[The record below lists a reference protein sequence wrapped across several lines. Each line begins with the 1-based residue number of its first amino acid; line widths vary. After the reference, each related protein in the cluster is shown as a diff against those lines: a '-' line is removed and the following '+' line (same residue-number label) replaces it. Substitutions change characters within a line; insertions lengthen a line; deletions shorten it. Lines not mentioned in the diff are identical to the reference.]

1 MGDRRRFRVALA
13 LHALRVAIGLGEDDL
28 ALPVGVGANA
38 LAFGGAG
45 GALLVGD
52 PLPLGLHAA
61 ERLNGA
67 TFRWTEPVVV
77 LDLRVPATATT
88 LTLRV
93 LRLRSLDDGQVVAAW
108 GSRPLPSSEVQ
119 VRPSSVTV
127 SVPPGRP
134 GPLTISQSTSGP
146 PTVGLP
152 VTFTITV
159 TNTTSGQATD
169 VFLGDTLP
177 IGARLTGALPNP
189 NRCAKGGA
197 SGSQAFACL
206 VGTLGASGSGSESF
220 SINFTIIPSA
230 STLDNKAATTGFAGG
245 SFVTN
250 SVDLILGAAPAPT
263 DVQITGSSSTGS
275 PSAGSPFAYVFQ
287 VKNSGPQ
294 LASAVSFS
302 DTLPAGERVLGAHRS
317 LHRARDLA

>member
-1 MGDRRRFRVALA
+1 VLSWIVSGIGGTARFLPIVAL
-13 LHALRVAIGLGEDDL
+13 L
-28 ALPVGVGANA
+28 AASVGA
-38 LAFGGAG
+38 
-45 GALLVGD
+45 
-52 PLPLGLHAA
+52 
-61 ERLNGA
+61 
-67 TFRWTEPVVV
+67 
-77 LDLRVPATATT
+77 VPAFA
-88 LTLRV
+88 V
-93 LRLRSLDDGQVVAAW
+93 GNSA
-108 GSRPLPSSEVQ
+108 SS
-119 VRPSSVTV
+119 
-127 SVPPGRP
+127 P

-159 TNTTSGQATD
+159 TNTTSGQASD

-302 DTLPAGERVLGAHRS
+302 DTLPAGERVLGAFS
-317 LHRARDLA
+317 TSGTCTTSAGTVSCNLGDLAVGSSALIGVGVTAPTTAGTYVNSASVSSGVTDTNPANNTVSVTIQVK